1 MEDNVNMAR
10 KIVDEQFKVK
20 GNNAV
25 FWLLSAQRLKRSG
38 NLVFD
43 AYADDLEKLI
53 KGVSHD
59 ELQNLH
65 NLEIIGCAM
74 LLYGLSLENVA
85 KGLIVK
91 AEPPAVVNGKLRK
104 WSGSGHNQRE
114 LLKEAGVTLSPQEE
128 DLVTRLTDFV
138 EWAGRYP
145 IPKIVEKMCVSQR
158 NIDPSTPW
166 VPLPFST
173 NEREVYDKL
182 FARLESMF

>member
-1 MEDNVNMAR
+1 MEDNVDMAR
-10 KIVDEQFKVK
+10 KIIDEQFKVK

-25 FWLLSAQRLKRSG
+25 FWLLAAQRLKRSG
-38 NLVFD
+38 DLVFD
-43 AYADDLEKLI
+43 AYADDLEKLV

-65 NLEIIGCAM
+65 NLEIVGCAM
-74 LLYGLSLENVA
+74 LLYGLSIENVA
-85 KGLIVK
+85 KGLIAK
-91 AEPPAVVNGKLRK
+91 ANPPAVVNGKLRK
-104 WSGSGHNQRE
+104 WSGSGHNQKE

-128 DLVTRLTDFV
+128 DLVTRLTAFV

-145 IPKIVEKMCVSQR
+145 IPKDVENMCVPQR